1 MEGGAWTVT
10 KALITTSEKQGKKII
25 LSKETGKAGEPHT
38 LAWQFLSLGALFC
51 DLSSK
56 NIKTL
61 GYMLDNIIVKVKV
74 ASQEVLFAKWKR
86 TKVALKDILYS
97 T

>member
-1 MEGGAWTVT
+1 
-10 KALITTSEKQGKKII
+10 
-25 LSKETGKAGEPHT
+25 
-38 LAWQFLSLGALFC
+38 
-51 DLSSK
+51 
-56 NIKTL
+56 
-61 GYMLDNIIVKVKV
+61 MLDNIIVKVDV